1 MKSDG
6 VTRAR
11 YAAMVIENPAVKL
24 DADRLLAEAAAATG
38 LADWGG
44 DTYFEEAFR
53 KLFSAMLYSVVNEA
67 RLHQHGLLGAELRLR
82 AMAEARLQFIDD
94 RKRWPEIAAEA
105 IVKPIFILGLPRAGS
120 TFLHSLM
127 GQDPAN
133 RSPQTWEMMLPS
145 PPPQWN
151 GYESDPRIARAQ
163 SILRAMG
170 LERPEVTVLHPFGA
184 RQPEECHLLME
195 LMALGDNLPGL
206 WRMPAFHKVR
216 AVIDLRLGYR
226 LHRMALQNLQYRC
239 RSERWV
245 LKNPGHVFNLGHLL
259 AVYPDARIIQTHR
272 DPAKVIPSVT
282 ALLLAMRQA
291 NSNEVFAADKIALGN
306 LRAFAAGLEKAIE
319 FRRRPGMEEH
329 FHDVDFR
336 RLIADPMAT
345 VREIY
350 RRFDQPLGADAEAR
364 MRSWLAS
371 NDRHQAKSKFTL
383 AQYGLDEAGVY
394 RQFAAYMNHYGI
406 RPEAG
411 AR

>member
-1 MKSDG
+1 M
-6 VTRAR
+6 
-11 YAAMVIENPAVKL
+11 NL
-24 DADRLLAEAAAATG
+24 DPDRLLAQAEAATG

-44 DTYFEEAFR
+44 DDYFEDAFR
-53 KLFSAMLYSVVNEA
+53 KLFRAMSFSVVNEA
-67 RLHQHGLLGAELRLR
+67 RLHEQGLLGAQLRLQ

-94 RKRWPEIAAEA
+94 RKRWPQIAAEA
-105 IVKPIFILGLPRAGS
+105 IARPIFILGLPRAGS

-145 PPPQWN
+145 PPPEWN
-151 GYESDPRIARAQ
+151 GYESDSRIARVQ

-206 WRMPAFHKVR
+206 WRMPAFNKVR
-216 AVIDLRLGYR
+216 AGIDLRLGYR
-226 LHRMALQNLQYRC
+226 LHRMVLQNLQYRC
-239 RSERWV
+239 RGERWV
-245 LKNPGHVFNLGHLL
+245 LKNPGHVFYLEHLL

-272 DPAKVIPSVT
+272 DPAKVIASVT

-291 NSNEVFAADKIALGN
+291 NSNEVFAAEKIALGN

-319 FRRRPGMEEH
+319 FRQQPGIEEH

-345 VREIY
+345 VRQIY
-350 RRFDQPLGADAEAR
+350 RCFELTLGADIEAR
-364 MRSWLAS
+364 MRGWLAS
-371 NDRHQAKSKFTL
+371 NDSHQAKSKFTL
-383 AQYGLDEAGVY
+383 GQYGLDEAGVH
-394 RQFAAYMNHYGI
+394 RQFAAYMTHYGI
-406 RPEAG
+406 LPETG
-411 AR
+411 TR

>member
-1 MKSDG
+1 MS
-6 VTRAR
+6 
-11 YAAMVIENPAVKL
+11 I
-24 DADRLLAEAAAATG
+24 DADRLLVQAETATG
-38 LADWGG
+38 LSDWGG
-44 DTYFEEAFR
+44 DDYFEDAFR
-53 KLFSAMLYSVVNEA
+53 ELYGAMSYSVVNEA
-67 RLHQHGLLGAELRLR
+67 RLHEQGLRGARLRLQ

-94 RKRWPEIAAEA
+94 RKRWPDIGAEA

-145 PPPQWN
+145 PPPQRN
-151 GYESDPRIARAQ
+151 DYDGDPRIARAE

-184 RQPEECHLLME
+184 RQPDECHLLME
-195 LMALGDNLPGL
+195 LMALGDNLPAL
-206 WRMPAFHKVR
+206 WRMPAFNKVR
-216 AVIDLRLGYR
+216 AGIDLRLGYR
-226 LHRMALQNLQYRC
+226 LHRMALQNLQHRYRG
-239 RSERWV
+239 ERWV
-245 LKNPGHVFNLGHLL
+245 LKNPGHVFYLEHLL

-291 NSNEVFAADKIALGN
+291 NSHEAFAAERIALGN

-319 FRRRPGMEEH
+319 FRHRPGMEEH

-350 RRFDQPLGADAEAR
+350 LRFELPLRADSEAR
-364 MRSWLAS
+364 MRGWLAS
-371 NDRHQAKSKFTL
+371 NDSHQAKSKFTL
-383 AQYGLDEAGVY
+383 RQYGLDEAGVH
-394 RQFAAYMNHYGI
+394 RQFAAYMTHYGI
-406 RPEAG
+406 RPEAA